1 MVDLN
6 ALSAANVK
14 RWQNAKLTR
23 KAEAASIARRLFQA
37 KQRYQAVEA
46 KTGVPW
52 PLVAVIH
59 EREASQDWKA
69 SLAQGDPWNR
79 VSVHVPA
86 GRGPFVSWEAAAIDA
101 LVHCPPFLARR
112 KDWSIAGALTA
123 LETYNGVG
131 YAARGVPSPYLWS
144 GTDQYRSGK
153 YVRDG
158 VYDPGKVDAQL
169 GCAAIIMAMMPLDP
183 SIAFAASK
191 TATGASRR
199 DAETADRPSIT
210 NPSKGSIGAFVA
222 SLISTLFRRKS

>member
-6 ALSAANVK
+6 ALSAANAT
-14 RWQNAKLTR
+14 RWANAKLTR
-23 KAEAASIARRLFQA
+23 KAEASNTAARLYKT
-37 KQRYQAVEA
+37 KQRYEAVAA

-52 PLVAVIH
+52 PVIAAIH

-86 GRGPFVSWEAAAIDA
+86 GRGPFNSWEAAAVDA
-101 LVHCPPFLARR
+101 LVECPPFLARH
-112 KDWSIAGALTA
+112 KDWSLAGTLTA
-123 LETYNGVG
+123 LETFNGIG

-158 VYDPGKVDAQL
+158 VYDPSKVDPQL
-169 GCAAIIMAMMPLDP
+169 GCAAIIKALMSLDP
-183 SIAFAASK
+183 SITFVISR
-191 TATGASRR
+191 TATGTSAHNP
-199 DAETADRPSIT
+199 DHPSIT
-210 NPSKGSIGAFVA
+210 TPAKGSMGAFVA
-222 SLISTLFRRKS
+222 KLIATLFRRK